1 MASHSRTGSSLT
13 GRLPAA
19 VAAASI
25 ALAVSLLGFGGATAS
40 AATTTSIALAPAA
53 GAPTAA
59 VTTGWLRLAHLS
71 PDTSAVDIRL
81 SALAGGT
88 VTQSLSN
95 IGYGAVSAY
104 MALSPGTYVVAM
116 VPTGGDFTQP
126 IIQTSVTVVAGQPLT
141 VAAFGKN
148 ADLRAAA
155 YRDDLTTPPAGQS
168 RVRVVQAS
176 TIVPTVSVATS
187 TGRSIATDVAQGV
200 ATDYASVPGGPW
212 KLDLTAGAVQS
223 TADVDLAQ
231 GSISTL
237 FVLDNAS
244 GGLALKPVLDSSSAG
259 DLPVGG
265 VQTGAGGTA
274 LVHASAAEDSNRRI
288 IDIGTGAV
296 SVLAAAIVIF
306 GHRRRTRLAQSSS
319 DSPHQPQFRRLP
331 ESYQKHDRQWY
342 DNLAHERQERER
354 EVRGDAAAGPSER
367 R

>member
-1 MASHSRTGSSLT
+1 MASHSRTGSSIA

-19 VAAASI
+19 VAAATI
-25 ALAVSLLGFGGATAS
+25 ALAASLLGFGSVGAS
-40 AATTTSIALAPAA
+40 AATTSSAALAPAA
-53 GAPTAA
+53 GASPAA

-88 VTQSLSN
+88 LTQSLSD
-95 IGYGAVSAY
+95 IGYGGVSAY
-104 MALSPGTYVVAM
+104 MALTPGTYVVAM
-116 VPTGGDFTQP
+116 VPSGGDFTQP

-148 ADLRAAA
+148 ADLRAAV
-155 YRDDLTTPPAGQS
+155 YRDDLTTPPAGQA

-237 FVLDNAS
+237 FVLDTAS

-274 LVHASAAEDSNRRI
+274 LVHTSPAGDSNRRI
-288 IDIGTGAV
+288 IDVGTGV
-296 SVLAAAIVIF
+296 VCVLVATVVILVR
-306 GHRRRTRLAQSSS
+306 RRRTRLSESSS
-319 DSPHQPQFRRLP
+319 
-331 ESYQKHDRQWY
+331 E
-342 DNLAHERQERER
+342 
-354 EVRGDAAAGPSER
+354 SER